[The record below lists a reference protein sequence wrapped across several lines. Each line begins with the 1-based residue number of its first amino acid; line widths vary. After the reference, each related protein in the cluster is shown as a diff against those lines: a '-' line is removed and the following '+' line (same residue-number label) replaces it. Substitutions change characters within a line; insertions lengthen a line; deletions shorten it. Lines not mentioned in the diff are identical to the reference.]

1 MNVPM
6 MIIATPIL
14 AAAECRNPA
23 AVQTTPPIT
32 NTMRT
37 ALGMAPEKPLAPPAS
52 SSYAVAL
59 SNGRSWWKSMD
70 STDICRKN
78 VP

>member
-1 MNVPM
+1 MNVP
-6 MIIATPIL
+6 IIIITAPIL
-14 AAAECRNPA
+14 DAKECRNPA
-23 AVQTTPPIT
+23 AVQITPPIT
-32 NTMRT
+32 NRIRS
-37 ALGMAPEKPLAPPAS
+37 ALGMTPEKPLAPPAS